1 MKLKILD
8 MIDLELEQFDD
19 DRRNK
24 KNLKTFMGFTKHI
37 PSLEEKKIPIIPKYK
52 NKLKTNQY
60 IKPNKDNTSL
70 F

>member
-19 DRRNK
+19 DHRNK
-24 KNLKTFMGFTKHI
+24 KNLKAFMGFTKHI
-37 PSLEEKKIPIIPKYK
+37 PSLGEKQIPIIPKYK
-52 NKLKTNQY
+52 NKLKANKY

>member
-24 KNLKTFMGFTKHI
+24 KNLKTFMGFSKHI
-37 PSLEEKKIPIIPKYK
+37 PSIDEKEIPIIPMYK
-52 NKLKTNQY
+52 KKLKTSTY
-60 IKPNKDNTSL
+60 IKPNKDSNSL

>member
-1 MKLKILD
+1 MKLKTLE

-19 DRRNK
+19 DYRNK
-24 KNLKTFMGFTKHI
+24 KNLKAFMGFSKHI
-37 PSLEEKKIPIIPKYK
+37 PKLEEKQIPIIPKYK
-52 NKLKTNQY
+52 KKLKTSIY